1 MQNNIRKVAHD
12 LNNVLT
18 VINGHA
24 ELLEIADIQKKD
36 VYRHDILERVNK
48 LKDAI
53 HHGKQLTNLLLCNN
67 GNKDNER
74 INLNELVLDALKTF
88 NSLKA
93 DKNGDG
99 VKIRT
104 LLEPQLWPVR
114 VNKVDIERVL
124 LNIGKNA
131 YEAMADTKDR
141 NIYVITRNKIQADMR
156 RSKRHIQKLV
166 QVCIRNSGAGI
177 DPNMLASL
185 FSGSTTKK
193 NGKGLGLI
201 SVWDTI
207 VWYGGFIQAESLGA
221 QGAGFEIYLP
231 AAD

>member
-1 MQNNIRKVAHD
+1 
-12 LNNVLT
+12 VLT

-24 ELLEIADIQKKD
+24 ELLEIADTQKKD
-36 VYRHDILERVNK
+36 VYRHDILERVNI

-53 HHGKQLTNLLLCNN
+53 HHGKQLTNLLLCDNN
-67 GNKDNER
+67 SKKDNER

-93 DKNGDG
+93 GKNGDG

-131 YEAMADTKDR
+131 YEAMTDTKDR

-156 RSKRHIQKLV
+156 RSKRHLQKLV
-166 QVCIRNSGAGI
+166 QVCIKNSGTGI
-177 DPNMLASL
+177 DPDMLASL

-193 NGKGLGLI
+193 NGNGLGLI

-207 VWYGGFIQAESLGA
+207 IQYGGFIQSESRGA
-221 QGAGFEIYLP
+221 QGMGLEIYLP